1 MVALCGCL
9 IVVVV
14 VVVVVVTLSVFDVD
28 LAARQCNAFLSQI
41 CGECVV
47 GEASI
52 HPPD

>member
-9 IVVVV
+9 IVVI
-14 VVVVVVTLSVFDVD
+14 VVVVVTLSVFDVD